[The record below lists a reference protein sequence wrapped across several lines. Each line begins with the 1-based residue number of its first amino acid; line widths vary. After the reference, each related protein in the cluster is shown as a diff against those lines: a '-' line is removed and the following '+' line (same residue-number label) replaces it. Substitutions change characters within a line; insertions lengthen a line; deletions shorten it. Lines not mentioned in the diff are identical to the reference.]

1 MRKTKKLGILLCVC
15 MMILTMGALVGC
27 SGTDDSTDEDLQED
41 TSTTEDEMDIDVT
54 VGSGETEESYSLDS
68 SVLDESYLSSDDD
81 SLLDSTEDS
90 NNTE

>member
-1 MRKTKKLGILLCVC
+1 
-15 MMILTMGALVGC
+15 
-27 SGTDDSTDEDLQED
+27 
-41 TSTTEDEMDIDVT
+41 MDIDVT

-90 NNTE
+90 NDTE